1 MTFARW
7 HTLSELAL
15 SRLAD
20 SSQASKSLRK
30 YLLTLSALLIL
41 FSVSS
46 VGSAQSSDAVNFGDP
61 RPTSVVDA
69 PDMNDPLSILKV
81 TDLRPAMPALRPE
94 QALQAFL
101 NHDRW
106 QALTLQGC
114 TDDTLVVAALP
125 DAAQQGVFEL
135 QRAFVAPRSLK
146 YKPINFTGDKF
157 VKSKVVSRMLQAEVD
172 YVEKNDRSQT
182 ALTEANYKFS
192 YKGEQKPTNEH
203 ETYIYQVKP
212 RHKKAGLFKGHIY
225 LDVHNGNLIRS
236 AGSIVKPSSFFVR
249 KIEFVQDYVEIHYFI
264 LPGHLHTTAHLR
276 VLGRVILDVYHR
288 DYQPHP
294 LSTSIY

>member
-1 MTFARW
+1 MHSMTFARW
-7 HTLSELAL
+7 HTLSDLAL
-15 SRLAD
+15 SCLANG
-20 SSQASKSLRK
+20 SQAYKSLRK
-30 YLLTLSALLIL
+30 YLLTISALLML

-46 VGSAQSSDAVNFGDP
+46 VGFAQPLYVISFGDP

-69 PDMNDPLSILKV
+69 PDMHDSLSILKV
-81 TDLRPAMPALRPE
+81 TDIRPAMPALRPE
-94 QALQAFL
+94 QVLQAFL

-114 TDDTLVVAALP
+114 TDDTLVVAVLP
-125 DAAQQGVFEL
+125 DAVQRGVFEL

-146 YKPINFTGDKF
+146 YKPVNFTGDTF

-192 YKGEQKPTNEH
+192 YKGEQKPKNEH

-212 RHKKAGLFKGHIY
+212 RHKK
-225 LDVHNGNLIRS
+225 
-236 AGSIVKPSSFFVR
+236 
-249 KIEFVQDYVEIHYFI
+249 
-264 LPGHLHTTAHLR
+264 
-276 VLGRVILDVYHR
+276 
-288 DYQPHP
+288 
-294 LSTSIY
+294 

>member
-15 SRLAD
+15 SRRAHGN
-20 SSQASKSLRK
+20 QAYESLRK

-46 VGSAQSSDAVNFGDP
+46 VGFAQSSDAVTFGHP
-61 RPTSVVDA
+61 RPTSGVDA
-69 PDMNDPLSILKV
+69 PDMHDPLSILKV

-114 TDDTLVVAALP
+114 TDNTLVVAVLP
-125 DAAQQGVFEL
+125 DAAQRGVFEL

-146 YKPINFTGDKF
+146 YKPVNFTGDTF
-157 VKSKVVSRMLQAEVD
+157 VKSEVVSRMLQAEVD
-172 YVEKNDRSQT
+172 HVEKNDRSQT

-192 YKGEQKPTNEH
+192 YKSEQKLDEH
-203 ETYIYQVKP
+203 EIYMYQVKP

-225 LDVHNGNLIRS
+225 LDVHNGNLTRS
-236 AGSIVKPSSFFVR
+236 EGSIVKPSSFFVR
-249 KIEFVQDYVEIHYFI
+249 KIEFVQDYVEIHHFI
-264 LPGHLHTTAHLR
+264 FPVHLHTTAHLR
-276 VLGRVILDVYHR
+276 VLGRVIFDVYHR
-288 DYQPHP
+288 DYQPHS
-294 LSTSIY
+294 LSASIY